1 MNRIFPLSVC
11 FYIIQ
16 NQGYSIKCLIKK
28 FPAMLERE
36 IWGNTLEDWGISIL
50 IILIC
55 KIICFYWNI
64 NGFLIFFLSHHREIK
79 YKCRCLSFFFVY
91 SHLKKRSFELLQN
104 EVKYRILLVSKSL
117 PFKSLTLVS
126 VCVLTRK
133 KNHCDLPHG
142 M

>member
-1 MNRIFPLSVC
+1 MLYD
-11 FYIIQ
+11 FYFNLQ
-16 NQGYSIKCLIKK
+16 NYL
-28 FPAMLERE
+28 FLLEYQ
-36 IWGNTLEDWGISIL
+36 WISDI
-50 IILIC
+50 
-55 KIICFYWNI
+55 
-64 NGFLIFFLSHHREIK
+64 FLSHHREIK

-133 KNHCDLPHG
+133 KNHYDFSDTRSDEWGEIAHDRSSSTSYYTNAVSPCIPHALPLYPEIK
-142 M
+142 

>member
-1 MNRIFPLSVC
+1 MLYD
-11 FYIIQ
+11 FYFNLQ
-16 NQGYSIKCLIKK
+16 NYL
-28 FPAMLERE
+28 FLLEYQ
-36 IWGNTLEDWGISIL
+36 WISDI
-50 IILIC
+50 
-55 KIICFYWNI
+55 
-64 NGFLIFFLSHHREIK
+64 FLSHHREIK

-133 KNHCDLPHG
+133 KNHYDLQDERSLSCS
-142 M
+142 